1 MSITVSRQPSDEGPS
16 LFVQNLPGSF
26 AELGPLGHEV
36 RLEAGAVL
44 WREGDPGDHVILL
57 VEGRLEVSH
66 ETPDGDEITIRHLY
80 PGAVAGEMAALDG
93 QARSATVRAHGAA
106 RVLMIPAGSFRDFL
120 RSRPDLLEQLFWL
133 QVERVRSLTWRVSR
147 THHKAITD
155 PLTGLYNYG
164 FFRER
169 LAIELERAEHTGD
182 PVSLAMFDI
191 DHFKHY
197 NDTNGHLAGD
207 KLLQDLAHL
216 VPQSIRK
223 DDIFGRY
230 GGEAFL
236 LILPNTNLRQGLA
249 TANKIRAMVAAHPFA
264 FAEGQPLGSL
274 SVSGGVAEYPHH
286 GHDAQ
291 GLLHAADD
299 ALYEAK
305 QQGRNRVA
313 GARAAQAAPITPPER
328 GLATASASGPARFL

>member
-26 AELGPLGHEV
+26 GELGPLGHEV

-169 LAIELERAEHTGD
+169 LSIELDRAQHTGD

-197 NDTNGHLAGD
+197 NDSYGHQEGNRVLARVAEILRNTGRRGD
-207 KLLQDLAHL
+207 VLA
-216 VPQSIRK
+216 
-223 DDIFGRY
+223 RY
-230 GGEAFL
+230 GGEEFVAL
-236 LILPNTNLRQGLA
+236 LYGA
-249 TANKIRAMVAAHPFA
+249 TAADARR
-264 FAEGQPLGSL
+264 FAETFRAAVSAQGFTGEASQPLGRMT
-274 SVSGGVAEYPHH
+274 VSSGVAVFPL
-286 GHDAQ
+286 DAQ
-291 GLLHAADD
+291 DDIGLVKVADTR
-299 ALYEAK
+299 LYRAK
-305 QQGRNRVA
+305 DQGRNCSV
-313 GARAAQAAPITPPER
+313 GPETPSR
-328 GLATASASGPARFL
+328 

>member
-1 MSITVSRQPSDEGPS
+1 
-16 LFVQNLPGSF
+16 VQNLPGSF

-169 LAIELERAEHTGD
+169 LAIELERAQHTGD

-197 NDTNGHLAGD
+197 ND
-207 KLLQDLAHL
+207 
-216 VPQSIRK
+216 S
-223 DDIFGRY
+223 
-230 GGEAFL
+230 
-236 LILPNTNLRQGLA
+236 
-249 TANKIRAMVAAHPFA
+249 
-264 FAEGQPLGSL
+264 
-274 SVSGGVAEYPHH
+274 H
-286 GHDAQ
+286 GHQEGSRVPSCAGGRDPAATPA
-291 GLLHAADD
+291 GAATCCAPRRREFVALL
-299 ALYEAK
+299 Y
-305 QQGRNRVA
+305 
-313 GARAAQAAPITPPER
+313 GARAADARRFARDVPGGVELQGFMGERASRSAA
-328 GLATASASGPARFL
+328 

>member
-1 MSITVSRQPSDEGPS
+1 MSSNVSRQPSDEGPS
-16 LFVQNLPGSF
+16 LSVQNLPGSF
-26 AELGPLGHEV
+26 ADLGPLGQEV

-106 RVLMIPAGSFRDFL
+106 RVLMIPAGSFREFL

-169 LAIELERAEHTGD
+169 LSIELERAEHTGD
-182 PVSLAMFDI
+182 PVALAMFDI

-197 NDTNGHLAGD
+197 NDSHGHQEGNRVLARVAEILRGTGRRGD
-207 KLLQDLAHL
+207 VLA
-216 VPQSIRK
+216 
-223 DDIFGRY
+223 RY
-230 GGEAFL
+230 GGEEFVAL
-236 LILPNTNLRQGLA
+236 LYGA
-249 TANKIRAMVAAHPFA
+249 TAADAWR
-264 FAEGQPLGSL
+264 FAETFRAAVSAQGFTGEASQPLGRMT
-274 SVSGGVAEYPHH
+274 VSSGVAVFPL
-286 GHDAQ
+286 DAQ
-291 GLLHAADD
+291 DDIALVKVAD
-299 ALYEAK
+299 ARLYRAK
-305 QQGRNRVA
+305 DQGRNCSV
-313 GARAAQAAPITPPER
+313 GPE
-328 GLATASASGPARFL
+328 SPAR